1 MRGVTMFSAC
11 PPQDTPRLT
20 DRNTAVCPVW
30 LLAECPISGDELP
43 SRESDH
49 SIANSCPLQR
59 TNRIYYV
66 SADYR
71 RREGTV
77 TNVYQRGAVFRFDV
91 LWDEPASY
99 DPVPWRGISRG
110 LPVEIL
116 STKHWS
122 VVLRSVSYG
131 SKPER
136 DTRDLFQLGHVVATP
151 AAVDAL
157 ATAGAVPTPY
167 LQRHR
172 TGDWGNLEPAD
183 IAENARAVHQRE
195 RILSAYLLPTGTPI
209 WIITEADRSVTTVL
223 LPTDY

>member
-1 MRGVTMFSAC
+1 
-11 PPQDTPRLT
+11 
-20 DRNTAVCPVW
+20 
-30 LLAECPISGDELP
+30 
-43 SRESDH
+43 
-49 SIANSCPLQR
+49 
-59 TNRIYYV
+59 
-66 SADYR
+66 
-71 RREGTV
+71 
-77 TNVYQRGAVFRFDV
+77 
-91 LWDEPASY
+91 
-99 DPVPWRGISRG
+99 
-110 LPVEIL
+110 
-116 STKHWS
+116 
-122 VVLRSVSYG
+122 
-131 SKPER
+131 
-136 DTRDLFQLGHVVATP
+136 LGHVVATP